1 MPSFTLIK
9 QVTYVADRDALV
21 DPVDDPAW
29 KLDLDI
35 QTANEAPIKPFLV
48 EGYASFVDHD
58 LNTVTWDSDR
68 FRYLRTLRRDELA
81 GVTEDQP
88 SYSSGLKKGYHRYR
102 VGTLEAYFESYDL
115 AKINYEASLAV
126 LNSYLLEEA
135 GTTTP
140 VTLAVHSANS
150 RVTET
155 SVLYRLDRVRFLP
168 KGGSGEYT
176 LSTDFPADV
185 SISGLVLRV
194 LGVPAGNSLTVTAT
208 DSLGGTA
215 ALVFSVI
222 EAPALGS
229 ASPVVI

>member
-115 AKINYEASLAV
+115 AK
-126 LNSYLLEEA
+126 
-135 GTTTP
+135 
-140 VTLAVHSANS
+140 
-150 RVTET
+150 R
-155 SVLYRLDRVRFLP
+155 
-168 KGGSGEYT
+168 
-176 LSTDFPADV
+176 
-185 SISGLVLRV
+185 
-194 LGVPAGNSLTVTAT
+194 LTVH
-208 DSLGGTA
+208 
-215 ALVFSVI
+215 
-222 EAPALGS
+222 E
-229 ASPVVI
+229 